1 MVVAPSFSQPYFCIQ
16 PPLQSPPKIIS
27 STSVNFYLTFPPL
40 LFNKIILKIHTNTSF
55 LYTVAFF
62 HLAIISAQPSQQS
75 TPKRF
80 SLSQPFSQ
88 FRLRQK
94 TAELWCLVRIFNLF
108 LFLDSDNNAHT
119 HCLLIA
125 QTHKMIILHSVVSDD
140 DVCNWN
146 SKPSNPPSLTPST
159 YCYYFHILLIPS
171 QELTFLNLF
180 KLIFILILPFS
191 YSIYAPLHW

>member
-1 MVVAPSFSQPYFCIQ
+1 MLLHFHNPTFAYNHPYNLHQKLFPLLQSTFTSLFHPYF
-16 PPLQSPPKIIS
+16 LTKS
-27 STSVNFYLTFPPL
+27 SLKSTLTLPSSIPWHFFTL
-40 LFNKIILKIHTNTSF
+40 LFLRTT
-55 LYTVAFF
+55 
-62 HLAIISAQPSQQS
+62 ISQS

-88 FRLRQK
+88 FRLRQR
-94 TAELWCLVRIFNLF
+94 TAELWSLVRIFNLF
-108 LFLDSDNNAHT
+108 LFLDSDNNAYT

-159 YCYYFHILLIPS
+159 YCYYFHTLLIPS

-180 KLIFILILPFS
+180 KLIFILILAFS
-191 YSIYAPLHW
+191 YSIYAPLHR